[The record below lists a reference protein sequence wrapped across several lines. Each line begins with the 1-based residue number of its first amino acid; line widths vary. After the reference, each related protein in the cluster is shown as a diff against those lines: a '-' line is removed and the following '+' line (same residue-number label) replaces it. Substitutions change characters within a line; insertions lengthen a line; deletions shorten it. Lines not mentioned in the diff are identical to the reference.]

1 MLLSNY
7 QKWRNACDTYVAIGG
22 TVIRDTLG
30 MKNVSGSTTNIMI
43 TSNNNG
49 TNYPVMNLN
58 RQFSNGIGVML
69 SDTNTEG
76 YDENTY
82 VLGNN
87 LNSWC
92 SNLAVQYSSYSE
104 DGKLVRVFTVSATN
118 IINSVSLKAVGITKP
133 FYYDASTSAQF
144 LMGIYIPETPIE
156 LTAGEGFSFAFKWT
170 EE

>member
-7 QKWRNACDTYVAIGG
+7 QKWRNACENYDAVG
-22 TVIRDTLG
+22 TITRDTLG
-30 MKNVSGSTTNIMI
+30 MKNVSGSTSNIMI
-43 TSNNNG
+43 TSNNNVN
-49 TNYPVMNLN
+49 NYSVMNLN
-58 RQFSNGIGVML
+58 RKFSNGIGVIL
-69 SDTNTEG
+69 SNTNTEG

-87 LNSWC
+87 LNAWC

-118 IINSVSLKAVGITKP
+118 IIQNASIKAVGITKP
-133 FYYDASTSAQF
+133 FYYDLSTSAQF

-156 LTAGEGFSFAFKWT
+156 LTAEEGFSFAFKWT